1 MCCLGDPIVDL
12 AQSCLPFTPVPKHM
26 RDKPGILAWLVTS
39 TLNTSAVCLVVV
51 CGVGVGGCAC
61 ASQLYVCCVN
71 TMSDK

>member
-1 MCCLGDPIVDL
+1 MCCVGDPVVDL

-51 CGVGVGGCAC
+51 VLGGGGGGGGCTC
-61 ASQLYVCCVN
+61 VSQLYVRTV
-71 TMSDK
+71 